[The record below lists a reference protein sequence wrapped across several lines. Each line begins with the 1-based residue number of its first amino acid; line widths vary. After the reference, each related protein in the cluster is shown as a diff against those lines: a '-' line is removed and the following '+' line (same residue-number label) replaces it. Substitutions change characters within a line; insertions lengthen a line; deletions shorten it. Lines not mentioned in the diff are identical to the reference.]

1 MEEPYLALYVRDDA
15 LCFAKK
21 FPTEGIFEEDSVL
34 MKTFDADSWRRPTR
48 SSMTTWATASTT
60 QCSRLDKGLLMI
72 DDAIAEC
79 CVSEIAKLSPFGKEV
94 ISYEIQDDFQFV
106 LLSVVTDGVSDVSPL
121 DRKRIAAL
129 VDCIVPKRSGDYSW
143 MVNFLLKEAIF
154 DSYFGGDLMS
164 PDSGL

>member
-1 MEEPYLALYVRDDA
+1 
-15 LCFAKK
+15 
-21 FPTEGIFEEDSVL
+21 
-34 MKTFDADSWRRPTR
+34 
-48 SSMTTWATASTT
+48 MTTWATASTT
-60 QCSRLDKGLLMI
+60 QWSRLAKGLLMI
-72 DDAIAEC
+72 DDAIAES

-129 VDCIVPKRSGDYSW
+129 VDGVVPKRNGEYSW
-143 MVNFLLKEAIF
+143 MVSFTLKGQIF